1 MYDYLL
7 CRNLSYQKIF
17 QSLLVLK
24 DKDSC
29 KYSVIGKTWS
39 ECNSS
44 PFYHVMVWS
53 ECCFYDL
60 LVIHHQVFL
69 CWLPFQQAIFRSQ
82 LCLWMLGYLLQ
93 TSIKQ
98 LPWGLSVIF
107 RAPRALPNS
116 AELSDSILLLWTQ
129 RIASRQKK
137 HCLGQAHPIH
147 SPAWLALLPSPAPHC
162 NGSSALRSSPRHAP
176 ITQEQPNQWRAIN
189 TQLTE
194 SRAGEGQCW
203 IKWWQTIVCILIH
216 LLNTVFWTAENM
228 QPCFPV
234 W

>member
-116 AELSDSILLLWTQ
+116 AVIWQHSSPVDPENCLQTKEALFRAGTSN
-129 RIASRQKK
+129 SR
-137 HCLGQAHPIH
+137 
-147 SPAWLALLPSPAPHC
+147 PHC
-162 NGSSALRSSPRHAP
+162 NGSSALWSSPRHAP
-176 ITQEQPNQWRAIN
+176 ITQKQPNQWRAIN
-189 TQLTE
+189 AQLTE
-194 SRAGEGQCW
+194 SRAGGGQCW

-228 QPCFPV
+228 QPCFAV

>member
-129 RIASRQKK
+129 RIAFRQKK

-147 SPAWLALLPSPAPHC
+147 VHTVMAALPCGAAPGMHPSLRNSQTNVVLLTLSWLKA
-162 NGSSALRSSPRHAP
+162 G
-176 ITQEQPNQWRAIN
+176 Q
-189 TQLTE
+189 
-194 SRAGEGQCW
+194 GEGSAESSDGKQ
-203 IKWWQTIVCILIH
+203 LY
-216 LLNTVFWTAENM
+216 VFWYI
-228 QPCFPV
+228 C
-234 W
+234 